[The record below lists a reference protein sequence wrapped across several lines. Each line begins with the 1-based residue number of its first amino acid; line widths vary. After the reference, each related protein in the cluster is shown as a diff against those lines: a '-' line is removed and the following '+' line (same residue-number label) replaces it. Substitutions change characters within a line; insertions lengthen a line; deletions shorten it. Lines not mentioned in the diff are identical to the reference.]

1 MPKTCQSFSRTYKK
15 ATMNNVNGL
24 RVKQARELRKLTQ
37 TELARKV
44 GVAQSTIAKME
55 MTVKEWPDEVIEAIA
70 FQTGFHVSF
79 FQQGLGPEFPLGS
92 LLFRCRA
99 SLAGN
104 EKASL
109 RQLAMLV
116 FEIAE
121 RLSTKVKPIP
131 LHLPSFNGEDPIVA
145 ARITRTTL
153 GLSPDAPIPNLINKL
168 ERNGV
173 FVLAL
178 PGAHEKFDAFSL
190 WSDTDPRR
198 PIMAVSSEKPGDRLR
213 LNCAHELAHLVLHKS
228 PRGNLADIE
237 TEASTFGAEFL
248 LPADAIKREMG
259 RSPSLTDL
267 AKLKPRWGV
276 SIQALVYRARELNVI
291 NERQYRYMFE
301 QISRL
306 GWRKC
311 EPANLGIRPEKPRL
325 FRKLAELN
333 YGAPPDAEKIALPM
347 GVPAPMVESML
358 EAHAAK
364 ADLSKGERGVPVKVV
379 EAENTTGGTLIQFK
393 RKTGSGQ

>member
-1 MPKTCQSFSRTYKK
+1 MQKK
-15 ATMNNVNGL
+15 AGMINVNGL

-37 TELARKV
+37 TELAEKI
-44 GVAQSTIAKME
+44 GVSQSTIAKME
-55 MTVKEWPDEVIEAIA
+55 VNVREWPDAVMEAIA
-70 FQTGFHVSF
+70 FQTGFSVSF

-109 RQLAMLV
+109 RQYAMLE

-121 RLSTKVKPIP
+121 RLSTRIKPIP
-131 LHLPSFNGEDPIVA
+131 LHLPSFHGEDPREA
-145 ARITRTTL
+145 ARVTRTIL
-153 GLSPDAPIPNLINKL
+153 GLSPDEPIPNLINRL

-173 FVLAL
+173 YVLAL
-178 PGAHEKFDAFSL
+178 PHAHDKFDAFSL

-198 PIMAVSSEKPGDRLR
+198 PIMVVSSMKRGDRLR
-213 LNCAHELAHLVLHKS
+213 LNCAHELGHLVLHKS
-228 PRGNLADIE
+228 PRGNLKDIE
-237 TEASTFGAEFL
+237 KEASTFGAEFL
-248 LPADAIKREMG
+248 LPETAMKREMP

-276 SIQALVYRARELNVI
+276 SIQALVYRAHELKI
-291 NERQYRYMFE
+291 ITDRQYRYMFE
-301 QISRL
+301 QMTRF
-306 GWRKC
+306 GWRKV
-311 EPANLGIRPEKPRL
+311 EPENLDIKPEKPRL

-333 YGAPPDAEKIALPM
+333 YGVPPSAEKIGAL
-347 GVPAPMVESML
+347 VCTPAHMVEAML

-364 ADLSKGERGVPVKVV
+364 ADSSKGEKGVPVKVID
-379 EAENTTGGTLIQFK
+379 EPSKNGTLLKFE
-393 RKTGSGQ
+393 RKTGTNEK

>member
-1 MPKTCQSFSRTYKK
+1 MIS
-15 ATMNNVNGL
+15 VNGQ

-37 TELARKV
+37 TELAGRV

-55 MTVKEWPDEVIEAIA
+55 VTVKEWPDELVESIA
-70 FQTGFHVSF
+70 FQTGFRVSF

-104 EKASL
+104 DKAAL
-109 RQLAMLV
+109 RQLAMLE

-121 RLSTKVKPIP
+121 RLSSRIKPIP
-131 LHLPSFNGEDPIVA
+131 LHLPSFNGEDPLVA
-145 ARITRTTL
+145 ARVTRTTL
-153 GLSPDAPIPNLINKL
+153 GLPPDTPIPNLINKL

-178 PGAHEKFDAFSL
+178 PEAHEKFDAFSL

-198 PIMAVSSEKPGDRLR
+198 PIMAVSSGKSGDRLR

-237 TEASTFGAEFL
+237 KEASSFGAEFL
-248 LPADAIKREMG
+248 LPAEAMKREIP
-259 RSPSLTDL
+259 RSPTLTDL

-276 SIQALVYRARELNVI
+276 SIQALVYRARELGFI
-291 NERQYRYMFE
+291 TERQYRYMFE

-306 GWRKC
+306 GWRKR
-311 EPANLGIRPEKPRL
+311 EPENLDIKPEKPRL
-325 FRKLAELN
+325 FRKLAEVN

-347 GVPAPMVESML
+347 GLPTTMVESIL
-358 EAHAAK
+358 EAHASK
-364 ADLSKGERGVPVKVV
+364 ADFSKGEKGVPIKVV
-379 EAENTTGGTLIQFK
+379 EPENTTGGTLIQFK